1 MVEPRLAVADD
12 RARLDARSDGRARGR
27 CAHAVPEVVSRRGP
41 AHEDVNDIAAVPQ
54 DHAVVTNLLDAT
66 VADDIPDRVPG
77 EVARLRIFEV
87 RARVTGR
94 HHDDPAQDWERGL
107 RPRVP
112 GQRQDEQQTGD
123 DECPPSHDARS
134 LGLHPGSGQAEDT
147 ASSSAGETFTLT
159 SNCGVSDLPV
169 GAAMGPGRS
178 SAETM
183 MSRASVLLQFWMT
196 PKMII
201 LGLVVAGLVGA
212 LTFAT
217 SREMSRNA
225 IPVTV
230 TPPARPTRPALSPV
244 EEAFI
249 QALWPIHGEVQ
260 RSLMRTSL
268 GQILYKTN
276 DLSRAELKTRMEQAQ
291 EVYGRAETSIRALEP
306 PTSLR
311 NDREIYLDAVRLLR
325 ESAVEA
331 MKMFKDGREDHLL
344 IAYPKSQAASDK
356 IREVGGK
363 LWPNEFPPN

>member
-1 MVEPRLAVADD
+1 
-12 RARLDARSDGRARGR
+12 
-27 CAHAVPEVVSRRGP
+27 
-41 AHEDVNDIAAVPQ
+41 
-54 DHAVVTNLLDAT
+54 
-66 VADDIPDRVPG
+66 
-77 EVARLRIFEV
+77 
-87 RARVTGR
+87 
-94 HHDDPAQDWERGL
+94 
-107 RPRVP
+107 
-112 GQRQDEQQTGD
+112 
-123 DECPPSHDARS
+123 
-134 LGLHPGSGQAEDT
+134 
-147 ASSSAGETFTLT
+147 
-159 SNCGVSDLPV
+159 
-169 GAAMGPGRS
+169 
-178 SAETM
+178 M

-225 IPVTV
+225 IPATV

>member
-1 MVEPRLAVADD
+1 M
-12 RARLDARSDGRARGR
+12 
-27 CAHAVPEVVSRRGP
+27 
-41 AHEDVNDIAAVPQ
+41 
-54 DHAVVTNLLDAT
+54 
-66 VADDIPDRVPG
+66 
-77 EVARLRIFEV
+77 
-87 RARVTGR
+87 
-94 HHDDPAQDWERGL
+94 
-107 RPRVP
+107 
-112 GQRQDEQQTGD
+112 
-123 DECPPSHDARS
+123 
-134 LGLHPGSGQAEDT
+134 
-147 ASSSAGETFTLT
+147 
-159 SNCGVSDLPV
+159 
-169 GAAMGPGRS
+169 GAGRS

-183 MSRASVLLQFWMT
+183 MSRASVLLQLWMT

-201 LGLVVAGLVGA
+201 LALVVAGLVGA

-225 IPVTV
+225 IPITV
-230 TPPARPTRPALSPV
+230 TPPARSTRPALSPV

-260 RSLMRTSL
+260 RSLMQTSL

-291 EVYGRAETSIRALEP
+291 VVYGRAETSIRALEP

-311 NDREIYLDAVRLLR
+311 NDREVYLDAVRLLR

-331 MKMFKDGREDHLL
+331 MQMFKDGREDHLL